1 MKKATQTICTL
12 CFLIAGFSCSKK
24 DGGQT
29 NQPVYQDVAYQQDF
43 SKKFNLEQEGVTL
56 KNVFSDRNGAI
67 QLYSSAGLLKPFAGE
82 FLYPGTLVS
91 DKTYRPIADKKI
103 LNLTL
108 YKDQFVYLDDKAVL
122 SNSWAGSLYSRYSMP
137 NATMFEGG
145 KDFSFLISDGESLQY
160 LKDSNAIWKGKNN
173 EPIADILFDDSR
185 NAFWI
190 LGKKSISLFDVAS
203 KNLSLVF
210 SGNDLTC
217 FSLFSNASELVVGTS
232 DGYFILDANTK
243 QQKGETVKKLP

>member
-1 MKKATQTICTL
+1 MKGLMRCSGLLLMIL
-12 CFLIAGFSCSKK
+12 CVACSRDNDTAG
-24 DGGQT
+24 T
-29 NQPVYQDVAYQQDF
+29 QPVHKDVSFPQTYCV
-43 SKKFNLEQEGVTL
+43 KWNLELENVTL

-160 LKDSNAIWKGKNN
+160 LKDSNVIWKGKNN
-173 EPIADILFDDSR
+173 EPIADLLFDDSR